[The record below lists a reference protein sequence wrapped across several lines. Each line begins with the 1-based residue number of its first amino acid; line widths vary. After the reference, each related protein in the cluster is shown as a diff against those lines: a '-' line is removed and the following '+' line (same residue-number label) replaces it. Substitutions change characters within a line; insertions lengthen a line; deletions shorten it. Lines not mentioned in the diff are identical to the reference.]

1 MNYCESNEFL
11 SLTCGVECFPYRYI
25 VPFLLLISFFPT
37 HLNLF
42 LYRFKKRNHFNS
54 VRALLSL
61 VVWWLFFLINRCR
74 RLSSS
79 NICLLTHIYSFVC
92 MKYSIRHIP
101 SYYIC
106 PTVRESYGSLFKAW
120 RRQHFDSKRVHVMSF
135 FSKLHAGC
143 CVREYTQLA
152 DQDS

>member
-61 VVWWLFFLINRCR
+61 VVWWLFFFDKSMQALIIQQYLFTHTYLQFRVYEIFNTAYSQLLY
-74 RLSSS
+74 LSG
-79 NICLLTHIYSFVC
+79 
-92 MKYSIRHIP
+92 
-101 SYYIC
+101 C
-106 PTVRESYGSLFKAW
+106 P
-120 RRQHFDSKRVHVMSF
+120 
-135 FSKLHAGC
+135 
-143 CVREYTQLA
+143 
-152 DQDS
+152 